1 MQKHSVSADRKI
13 KLDLTKL
20 FGIEAIRTIPG
31 GFRPIAI
38 LRRAH

>member
-1 MQKHSVSADRKI
+1 MRKHSVVADRKI

-20 FGIEAIRTIPG
+20 FGIQAIRGVPG

-38 LRRAH
+38 LKRAA